1 MSPDS
6 KEQPNMARIPPR
18 REGYGLLGRLMGEA
32 PEAAIFRSFAA
43 LSAEDL
49 LYRQAE
55 LISLEKDWRETQER
69 LRESSNEA
77 TQDRIYNWDEIQH
90 SENLTAV
97 LKIREKVDNYHKALL
112 RHREVTRLASPQR
125 STLRFLQ
132 EWMHRETMGNIWF
145 TGVDKD
151 VWSPEPDS
159 KHDLVCVDD
168 TGPWITQYLV
178 LLYHDILGRH
188 VHRSDPERVPHLR
201 NSVSYDNSTISR
213 MAKVFTTV
221 AGALFPVV
229 SIVILYAIDDT
240 KKRLGVLAV
249 VTVLFSLCMSLGT
262 RAGVAEVFGASAAF
276 AAVLVVFIGTSDS
289 SASSTGPVSMNSTTS

>member
-1 MSPDS
+1 MD
-6 KEQPNMARIPPR
+6 APR
-18 REGYGLLGRLMGEA
+18 R
-32 PEAAIFRSFAA
+32 
-43 LSAEDL
+43 
-49 LYRQAE
+49 
-55 LISLEKDWRETQER
+55 W
-69 LRESSNEA
+69 A
-77 TQDRIYNWDEIQH
+77 TF
-90 SENLTAV
+90 V
-97 LKIREKVDNYHKALL
+97 
-112 RHREVTRLASPQR
+112 
-125 STLRFLQ
+125 
-132 EWMHRETMGNIWF
+132 

-188 VHRSDPERVPHLR
+188 VHRSDPEGVPHLR
-201 NSVSYDNSTISR
+201 NSVSYDNSSISR

-289 SASSTGPVSMNSTTS
+289 SASGTGAVSMNSTTSRGIPDVYYPRYSYFWTRRSSCMALTSTAGILVTRRIYRTAMTV